1 MLHSA
6 YTVKLTAIGIVGLA
20 MVYFLLLGSQ
30 NLTFFNMGEDGP
42 LFVQTAKFLKTGAP
56 SPGSP
61 LFHLTNAGWLRVFDF
76 GTDYGTLVILP
87 AIYSA
92 ITAGLL
98 YLISR
103 NLLAP
108 LLWLSSGVVLS
119 QSTILELY
127 TLVTLLMVLSYYCH
141 TKNNRV
147 LAYLIIGL
155 GITVHHT
162 AGLGLIALIVTDFVN
177 KNSIK
182 PALATLIPMILI
194 IYVPLTNREPYYMI
208 SGHSLGDYLKYFF
221 STAAGLLGGLALYP
235 TDDLV
240 GRVWDVSRILVGG
253 LGLTILLVI
262 LTIKQNWK
270 EHLLPLLMGSLP
282 LIYYATTSD
291 NYAYF
296 TILPTFA
303 FAAIIACKSEWKG
316 VKNICIGVCAFLI
329 ALNILLYDFDRN
341 DPNKTAVQFYNQLE
355 TLPEGSV
362 LETCSCIS
370 NSIYVNMTYLHNLNN
385 QEKNIYVV
393 DTEFYRI
400 PRGIGTN
407 GKSITEESWL
417 STIEIAGKENKL
429 WRVEANSFLKG
440 HIVPATSKEVLDNYL
455 DRDFYKEAIRA
466 SSS

>member
-6 YTVKLTAIGIVGLA
+6 YTVKITSIGIVGLA
-20 MVYFLLLGSQ
+20 LTYFLLLGSQ

-42 LFVQTAKFLKTGAP
+42 LFVQTAKFLSTGAP

-87 AIYSA
+87 SLYSA

-98 YLISR
+98 YLITR

-127 TLVTLLMVLSYYCH
+127 TLVTLSMVLAYYCH
-141 TKNNRV
+141 TKNHRL
-147 LAYLIIGL
+147 LAYFIIGL

-162 AGLGLIALIVTDFVN
+162 AGMGLLALIVTDFVN

-182 PALATLIPMILI
+182 PALVTLIPLILI

-208 SGHSLGDYLKYFF
+208 SGHSTSDYLKYFF
-221 STAAGLLGGLALYP
+221 STASGLLGGLALYP

-240 GRVWDVSRILVGG
+240 GRIWDVSRILLGG
-253 LGLTILLVI
+253 LGLSILLVI
-262 LTIKQNWK
+262 VTVKQDWK
-270 EHLLPLLMGSLP
+270 EHLLPLLMGLLP
-282 LIYYATTSD
+282 LIYYSTTSD

-303 FAAIIACKSEWKG
+303 FGAVIASKSDWKF
-316 VKNICIGVCAFLI
+316 VKNICIGICSILI
-329 ALNILLYDFDRN
+329 VMNIFLYDFDRN
-341 DPNKTAVQFYNQLE
+341 DPDKTAVQFYNQLE
-355 TLPEGSV
+355 TLPDNSV
-362 LETCSCIS
+362 LETCYCIS
-370 NSIYVNMTYLHNLNN
+370 NSIYVNMVYLYNRNS
-385 QEKNIYVV
+385 EKNIYVL

-400 PRGIGTN
+400 PRGMGTD
-407 GKSITEESWL
+407 GKPITSESWKQ
-417 STIEIAGKENKL
+417 TVQEAEEQNKL
-429 WRVEANSFLKG
+429 WRVKANSFLKG
-440 HIVPATSKEVLDNYL
+440 EIVPATSKEVLSNYL
-455 DRDFYKEAIRA
+455 TSDFYKETINGN
-466 SSS
+466 SS